1 MKVGRNAPC
10 PCGSGRKYKKCCMNK
25 TQPPVDLFQRRL
37 SEAYDRLMEE
47 LIRFAEETFGDVAL
61 VLAAGEF
68 LVWPEADEDQNPLEM
83 LEGHMSLF
91 MPWFMFNWFFD
102 PEIIPESLDVMG
114 IRIDIPPHQTI
125 AEIYARRHG
134 KRLDSLQRR
143 LLEALN
149 ERPFSFLE
157 VISCNPGQGFRLRDV
172 LTGEQSDVVE
182 KEGSENAEPGDLLLG
197 RVVQVDHVVL
207 LPDAGQALIP
217 PSFKPLLVEFRKTMQ
232 KKAGKITAEVLADFA
247 FGVRG
252 LYFDILEELSS
263 PPEMRNTDGDPL
275 LFHSLHY
282 EIEDSQQAFDKLAGL
297 AEMEDPENL
306 RADAVLDGEGRIVR
320 AEIPW
325 IKAGNRMHE
334 SWDNTLLGRLVIDGD
349 KLTVD
354 VNSEAR
360 ATAIRR
366 EIEKRLGSGARYRT
380 TTVKSPQAMMEQEA
394 AADDDEDGPSREQLM
409 QIPEVRQQIENMLRS
424 HWEGWVDESVPA
436 LGGRSPRQA
445 VKTPDGR
452 EKVEALLQGAG
463 RDMERNMGM
472 CGLGE
477 QIIDDVRR
485 RLGLDGAPAVAPKG
499 KGKDNG
505 TRARRVAQVR
515 SLIEEFGRARL
526 DEQHTGFAL
535 RLCDR
540 IARMRKLNLQRGR
553 VEIWAAAIVYVIARL
568 NFLFDRDSELFIRAD
583 DICEHFG
590 TRKSTTANKATA
602 IEKACGPL
610 MGQEGFCRQE
620 IVDML
625 TFYETPEG
633 FILPKSLLS
642 GKQPGKD
649 EAAPGR
655 PDDAEQGPADEGKDS
670 APGDAKGQDAGKR
683 ESEETGPR
691 QLKLFD
697 DD

>member
-68 LVWPEADEDQNPLEM
+68 LVWPEADGDQNPLEM
-83 LEGHMSLF
+83 LEEHMSLF
-91 MPWFMFNWFFD
+91 MPWFMFNWVYR
-102 PEIIPESLDVMG
+102 PEVIPESFEDMEL
-114 IRIDIPPHQTI
+114 RIDIPPHQTI

-217 PSFKPLLVEFRKTMQ
+217 PSFKPLLVEFRRAMQ

-252 LYFDILEELSS
+252 LYFGIFEELSS
-263 PPEMRNTDGDPL
+263 LPEMQNTDGDPL
-275 LFHSLHY
+275 LFHTLHY
-282 EIEDSQQAFDKLAGL
+282 EIEDPQQAFDKLAGL

-306 RADAVLDGEGRIVR
+306 REGAVLDGEGRIVR
-320 AEIPW
+320 VEIPW

-334 SWDNTLLGRLVIDGD
+334 SWDNTLLGRLVIDGG

-394 AADDDEDGPSREQLM
+394 ADDDDEDSPSHEQLM
-409 QIPEVRQQIENMLRS
+409 QIPEVRQQVENMLRS

-477 QIIDDVRR
+477 QILDDVRR
-485 RLGLDGAPAVAPKG
+485 RLGLDGAPAVAPERPD
-499 KGKDNG
+499 KDNDVK
-505 TRARRVAQVR
+505 ARRVVQIR
-515 SLIEEFGRARL
+515 GLIEGFGRARL

-540 IARMRKLNLQRGR
+540 IARTRKLNLQRGR

-568 NFLFDRDSELFIRAD
+568 NFLFDRSSELFVRAD
-583 DICEHFG
+583 DICGHFG
-590 TRKSTTANKATA
+590 TRKTTIANKATT

-610 MGQEGFCRQE
+610 MGQAGFCRQE

-633 FILPKSLLS
+633 FILPKSILS
-642 GKQPGKD
+642 GIRPEKNN
-649 EAAPGR
+649 AARGGAIGVEQAP
-655 PDDAEQGPADEGKDS
+655 AEREKDS
-670 APGDAKGQDAGKR
+670 APGDAEGQDDGKK
-683 ESEETGPR
+683 ENEDSGPR
-691 QLKLFD
+691 QLKLFED
-697 DD
+697 D

>member
-10 PCGSGRKYKKCCMNK
+10 PCGSGKKYKKCCMNK

-37 SEAYDRLMEE
+37 SEAYDRLMGK

-68 LVWPEADEDQNPLEM
+68 LVWPKADEDQNPLEM
-83 LEGHMSLF
+83 LEDHMSLF
-91 MPWFMFNWFFD
+91 MPWFMFNWAYR
-102 PEIIPESLDVMG
+102 PEMIPESFEDMD
-114 IRIDIPPHQTI
+114 IRIDIPPHRTI
-125 AEIYARRHG
+125 AEIYARRHD
-134 KRLDSLQRR
+134 KQLDSLERR
-143 LLEALN
+143 ILEALN

-217 PSFKPLLVEFRKTMQ
+217 PSFKPLLVEFRKAVQ
-232 KKAGKITAEVLADFA
+232 EKAGKITAEVLTDFA

-252 LYFDILEELSS
+252 LYFDIFEELRSL
-263 PPEMRNTDGDPL
+263 PEMQNTDGDPL
-275 LFHSLHY
+275 LFHTLQY
-282 EIEDSQQAFDKLAGL
+282 EIEDPQQAFDKLAGL
-297 AEMEDPENL
+297 AEMEAPEDL

-325 IKAGNRMHE
+325 SKPGNRMHE

-349 KLTVD
+349 KLTVN

-360 ATAIRR
+360 AAAIRR
-366 EIEKRLGSGARYRT
+366 EIEERLGSGARYRT
-380 TTVKSPQAMMEQEA
+380 TTVKSPQDMMAQEA
-394 AADDDEDGPSREQLM
+394 ADDGNEDSPSNGQLM
-409 QIPEVRQQIENMLRS
+409 QIPEVRQQVENMLRS
-424 HWEGWVDESVPA
+424 HWEGWVDETVPA

-445 VKTPDGR
+445 VKTADGR
-452 EKVEALLQGAG
+452 EKVEALLQEAR
-463 RDMERNMGM
+463 RDMDRNMGM
-472 CGLGE
+472 RGLAE

-485 RLGLDGAPAVAPKG
+485 RLGLDGAPAVAPKRPG
-499 KGKDNG
+499 GEKDAK
-505 TRARRVAQVR
+505 ARRVAQIR
-515 SLIEEFGRARL
+515 GLIEGFGRARL

-540 IARMRKLNLQRGR
+540 IARMRGLNLQRGR

-568 NFLFDRDSELFIRAD
+568 NFLFDRDSELFVCAD
-583 DICEHFG
+583 DICGHFG
-590 TRKSTTANKATA
+590 TRKSTIANKATA

-625 TFYETPEG
+625 TFCETPEG
-633 FILPKSLLS
+633 FILPKSILS
-642 GKQPGKD
+642 GIRPGKD
-649 EAAPGR
+649 EAAPGGT
-655 PDDAEQGPADEGKDS
+655 DDAEQGLADGEKDS
-670 APGDAKGQDAGKR
+670 APGDAEGQDDGKK
-683 ESEETGPR
+683 ENEDSGPR
-691 QLKLFD
+691 QLKLFED
-697 DD
+697 D